1 MDDVKHISHSLCR
14 MVDIALK
21 VNQSRFL
28 LQNTVLVGSGDG
40 VFINAGDIKAAAER
54 TVPAFAAD
62 VLALVVFLVLVLGV
76 LGSNGQNTILD
87 IQLNVFLVKARQLSF

>member
-1 MDDVKHISHSLCR
+1 MEGLLNHNLLRFRQNLLCFR
-14 MVDIALK
+14 
-21 VNQSRFL
+21 QRQ

-54 TVPAFAAD
+54 AVTAFAAD